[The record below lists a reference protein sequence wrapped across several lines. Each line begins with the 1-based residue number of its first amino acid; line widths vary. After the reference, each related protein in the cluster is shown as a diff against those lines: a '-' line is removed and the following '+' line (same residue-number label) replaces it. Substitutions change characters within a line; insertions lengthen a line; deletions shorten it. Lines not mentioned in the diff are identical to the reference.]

1 MGGLSMSR
9 VLALVEG
16 QTEETFVRDM
26 LAPHLG
32 LQGVWLTGYLAKR
45 RGTGGVPSWS
55 QFMPDLLKLLKEDTN
70 AHVTMMIDFYAM
82 PDDWPGRVAAAAMT
96 YPANVQ
102 HVETEVL
109 TKVSA
114 KLGSG
119 FNPARLLP
127 YAQCHE
133 YEALLFSD
141 PPKVE
146 AYVAQAG
153 VAAKLTAVLKE
164 CGTPEEVNDDSL
176 TAPSKRIVKII
187 EGYRKE
193 LYGTL
198 LALEIGLP
206 KLRQE
211 CPHFNDWVAKLEAL
225 APTA

>member
-1 MGGLSMSR
+1 MSR

-26 LAPHLG
+26 LAPHLA
-32 LQGVWLTGYLAKR
+32 LQGIWLTGYLAKR
-45 RGTGGVPSWS
+45 RGTGGVPRWS
-55 QFMPDLLKLLKEDTN
+55 AFKPDLLKLLREDTT
-70 AHVTMMIDFYAM
+70 AYVTMMIDFYAM
-82 PDDWPGRVAAAAMT
+82 PDDWPGRVEAKIMT

-102 HVETEVL
+102 HVEAEVS
-109 TKVSA
+109 KDVAA
-114 KLGSG
+114 KMGSG
-119 FNPARLLP
+119 FSPARLLP

-146 AYVAQAG
+146 AYVAQPG
-153 VAAKLTAVLKE
+153 VAGKLAAVLTE
-164 CGTPEEVNDDSL
+164 CGSPEEVNDNQL

-206 KLRQE
+206 KLRLE
-211 CPHFNDWVAKLEAL
+211 CPHFNEWVTKLEDL
-225 APTA
+225 APS